1 MGSANTPSGGGC
13 TYETS
18 PHRTTIWSVAAQA
31 KRAFNKTL
39 VRVDGLLALHPV
51 IHGTSGRPRRHV
63 SDILRGALVLAVA
76 ALDSLVVDSVVEA
89 VPSLA
94 RKGALGKTAG
104 KWIREDPEAVLACL
118 AEKDPHAA
126 LSALYKAQLG
136 QVTFQRASAIEGVL
150 RDVINCEPPWEQA
163 ASILSRQSGDSW
175 ATEDVTQELDHY
187 VSRRN
192 KIVHGGDL
200 KTGGSSAAAEPI
212 QLPYVERAAVVVQGI
227 GDGISEVVDRRVRN
241 A

>member
-1 MGSANTPSGGGC
+1 MT
-13 TYETS
+13 
-18 PHRTTIWSVAAQA
+18 AQA

-51 IHGTSGRPRRHV
+51 IHGTTGRPKRHV

-104 KWIREDPEAVLACL
+104 KWLKEDPDAVLACFS
-118 AEKDPHAA
+118 ETDPHAA
-126 LSALYKAQLG
+126 LSALYKSQLG
-136 QVTFQRASAIEGVL
+136 QITFQRAAAIEGVL
-150 RDVINCEPPWEQA
+150 RDVISCEPPWEEA
-163 ASILSRQSGDSW
+163 ASILATQSGDAW
-175 ATEDVTQELDHY
+175 NAEEVTLELDDY

-200 KTGGSSAAAEPI
+200 KTGGSSASAEPI
-212 QLPYVERAAVVVQGI
+212 QFRYVERAAIVVQGI
-227 GDGISEVVDRRVRN
+227 GDGLSKVVDRRVRK